1 MISVCIATYNGERFI
16 GQQLASI
23 LSQLGDGDE
32 VVVSDDG
39 STDGTL
45 SVVKAFNDSR
55 VRIISGPCK
64 GSLVLN
70 FENALRAATG
80 DFIFLA
86 DQDDVWADGKVA
98 VCTERLRRYSCVV
111 TDAVVTDGNLNITSP
126 SFMRLNKTKPGKWYN
141 LLVKNGY
148 LGCCMAFRKEV
159 LDAALPFPSFIP
171 MHDIWI
177 GNVAA
182 FRFSVSFI
190 GKAMVFFRRH
200 GEANSSTAR
209 KSDAPLWSKI
219 RFRLNVCRGLFRMKE
234 GEMT

>member
-111 TDAVVTDGNLNITSP
+111 TDAVVADGNLNITSP

-141 LLVKNGY
+141 LLVKT
-148 LGCCMAFRKEV
+148 
-159 LDAALPFPSFIP
+159 
-171 MHDIWI
+171 DIWD
-177 GNVAA
+177 VAWRSGKRCLTRPCRSLRSYRCMTYGLA
-182 FRFSVSFI
+182 MSRRSGSV
-190 GKAMVFFRRH
+190 
-200 GEANSSTAR
+200 
-209 KSDAPLWSKI
+209 
-219 RFRLNVCRGLFRMKE
+219 
-234 GEMT
+234 